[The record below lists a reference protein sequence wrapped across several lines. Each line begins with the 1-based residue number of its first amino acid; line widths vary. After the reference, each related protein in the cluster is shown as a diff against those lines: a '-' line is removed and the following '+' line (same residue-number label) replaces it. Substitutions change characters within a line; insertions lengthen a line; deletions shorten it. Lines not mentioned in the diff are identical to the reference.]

1 VPSYRDE
8 ALVLRTHKLGE
19 ADRIITLLT
28 RDNGRVRA
36 VAKGVRRT
44 TSRFGA
50 RLEPGGHVDVMFA
63 RGRTLD
69 IVTQAESRGA
79 YGAHAA
85 GDYAAYTAVIAM
97 LEATDRLVVEDGEPA
112 LQQFLLLLGG
122 LRAICDQG
130 RTPGQVLD
138 AFLLR
143 SLSVAGYAPS
153 FDECARCGAP
163 GPHQAFHVSA
173 GGMLCPDCR
182 LPGSA
187 RPAAETV
194 QVLGALLSGEW
205 PVVEQTDPRH
215 LRQASGLVA
224 AYLSWHLERGLTSLA
239 VVER

>member
-85 GDYAAYTAVIAM
+85 GDYAAYTAVSAM

-153 FDECARCGAP
+153 FDDCARCGVP